1 MKQRIMVIPFLFLS
15 LYVYA
20 QQDLDSAAIPPIV
33 NIDSVHLYVNQTV
46 TICDKIYGGIFLDKS
61 KKRLTLLNMGGAY
74 PKQKITVLIPDTCRF
89 LFSKAPET
97 NFKYTFFHC
106 ISSFNLFIW
115 EQPRF
120 HQYISIGRNCKL
132 PVDLW

>member
-1 MKQRIMVIPFLFLS
+1 MRQIGIAIFLFFS
-15 LYVYA
+15 LCIQA
-20 QQDLDSAAIPPIV
+20 QEHSDSIGLPPV
-33 NIDSVHLYVNQTV
+33 VSIDSVHLYVNQTV

-97 NFKYTFFHC
+97 NFKYKNVC
-106 ISSFNLFIW
+106 ITGMILLYNEKYEIVLAKPEDIV
-115 EQPRF
+115 
-120 HQYISIGRNCKL
+120 IKK
-132 PVDLW
+132 

>member
-97 NFKYTFFHC
+97 NFKYKNVC
-106 ISSFNLFIW
+106 ITGMILLYNEKYEIVLAKPEDIT
-115 EQPRF
+115 
-120 HQYISIGRNCKL
+120 IKK
-132 PVDLW
+132 